1 MNKFAR
7 KAAEAVTDLLGA
19 EVLDAEQP
27 GGRRR
32 ESVRVRLADG
42 AVIATRRPKTNRGRL
57 EVGVLQAL
65 GSRTRHVPRIFA
77 FEGGWLIQ
85 EDLGERRLSEALAHA
100 NAKGTEAWLDAALL
114 SLHDIH
120 EAGRAAGLE
129 AKVAVI
135 GQKTGW
141 LEELITM
148 PGRLG
153 AHLDMPPPAFA
164 EESLLALLRVSAPR
178 FIKWDA
184 RPGNAVARE
193 DGTVAWFDWE
203 HCGARAWLDDAAWLL
218 CDEYADGTKAAEGR
232 LLARHLDA
240 FADGRGADEA
250 AAYLAAFGTFHM
262 CVRLGLI
269 LKYKERGEW
278 WDAAYC
284 LERDKIGVTR
294 AQALLTARRAARWAG
309 RAAPVRSLAPWFVS
323 VAARIEEM

>member
-7 KAAEAVTDLLGA
+7 EAAAAVATVLGA
-19 EVLDAEQP
+19 QVKGAEQP

-32 ESVRVRLADG
+32 ESVRVRLAEG

-57 EVGVLQAL
+57 EVGVLRAL
-65 GSRTRHVPRIFA
+65 GAHTRHVPRILA
-77 FEGGWLIQ
+77 FEDGWLIQ
-85 EDLGERRLSEALAHA
+85 EDLGERRLSEALAQSDA
-100 NAKGTEAWLDAALL
+100 AGVETWLDAALV
-114 SLHDIH
+114 SLHAIH
-120 EAGRAAGLE
+120 EAGAASGLDS
-129 AKVAVI
+129 KVAVI
-135 GQKTGW
+135 GRKAGW

-148 PGRLG
+148 PARLG
-153 AHLDMPPPAFA
+153 AHLDMPPPEF
-164 EESLLALLRVSAPR
+164 EENALLALLRVSAPR

-218 CDEYADGTKAAEGR
+218 GDEYADAPPAAEGR

-240 FADGRGADEA
+240 FADGRRADDA

-269 LKYKERGEW
+269 LKYKADGGW
-278 WDAAYC
+278 WDATYC

-294 AQALLTARRAARWAG
+294 AQAFLTARRAARWSE
-309 RAAPVRSLAPWFVS
+309 RADQTRALAPWFEAI
-323 VAARIEEM
+323 AARIEEM